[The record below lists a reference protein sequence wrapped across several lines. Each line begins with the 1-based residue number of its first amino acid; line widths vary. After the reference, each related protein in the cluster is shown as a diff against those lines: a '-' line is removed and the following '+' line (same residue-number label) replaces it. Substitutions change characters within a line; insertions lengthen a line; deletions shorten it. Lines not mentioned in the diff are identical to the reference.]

1 MIKLQ
6 VEKYCQECPDFK
18 AKVSLENISFANMTP
33 YVCGD
38 TVVSCKYAQR
48 CKNIYERI
56 RNHKQPSL
64 DYFELMTNMINLSK
78 DDTEA
83 CHKGMDDLLCNLLV
97 ELGYEDVVQLF
108 RKTEKWYA

>member
-1 MIKLQ
+1 MGIDQIGNGEAYREEKMIKLQ

-18 AKVSLENISFANMTP
+18 AKVSIENISFVNMTP

-56 RNHKQPSL
+56 RFLEKPKN
-64 DYFELMTNMINLSK
+64 
-78 DDTEA
+78 
-83 CHKGMDDLLCNLLV
+83 GMH
-97 ELGYEDVVQLF
+97 
-108 RKTEKWYA
+108 EKECKKND